1 MNNVHQH
8 ARATRLDVALHRASG
23 RTVLRIADD
32 GIGFD
37 PSILVQRVSE
47 GHIGLASLVVAV
59 ESAGGSVD
67 FSSGPGG
74 GAVVTVTVPDEVTDE
89 A

>member
-1 MNNVHQH
+1 MNNVHKH

-37 PSILVQRVSE
+37 PDILVQRVTE

-59 ESAGGSVD
+59 ESADGSVD
-67 FSSGPGG
+67 FGPRPGG
-74 GAVVTVTVPDEVTDE
+74 GTVVTVTVPDEVIDE